1 MFFLSGPWGLSAPPK
16 GGGEPWG
23 LSAPPKGGGE
33 PWGLSAPPKG
43 GREPWGLS
51 APPKFSCEIF
61 QKGRAA
67 APFIVFFYEIAGLAA
82 PRGNSGDSGDSD
94 AFILSDRVLT

>member
-1 MFFLSGPWGLSAPPK
+1 MFFFIRALGTKCSAP
-16 GGGEPWG
+16 
-23 LSAPPKGGGE
+23 
-33 PWGLSAPPKG
+33 
-43 GREPWGLS
+43 
-51 APPKFSCEIF
+51 FSCEIF